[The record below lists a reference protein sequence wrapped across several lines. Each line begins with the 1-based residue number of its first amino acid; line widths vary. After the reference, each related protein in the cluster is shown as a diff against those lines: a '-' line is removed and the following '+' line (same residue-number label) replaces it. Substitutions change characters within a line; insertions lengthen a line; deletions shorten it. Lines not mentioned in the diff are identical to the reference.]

1 MQNSEPLST
10 NHLLLHMKAF
20 KPSSLTLAAP
30 ERTMAS
36 LLNTMFVVDL
46 TVELTIDGKDEEYEV
61 DEKLDS
67 RADLA

>member
-1 MQNSEPLST
+1 M
-10 NHLLLHMKAF
+10 
-20 KPSSLTLAAP
+20 AP
-30 ERTMAS
+30 
-36 LLNTMFVVDL
+36 LLNTTFVVDL